1 LSLMSCMHSDASQKA
16 PEQSRA
22 WRSVIS
28 IIVAALESVSCQPLE
43 QGYWT
48 KPGMSEAPQSAEY
61 QKDSEECA
69 RQGVEQVAMNRTFEG
84 DTIVAK
90 PSTSDMGSTQ
100 YSQCMMSRGYE
111 WVKLQPLV
119 PPSPH
124 RETASNA
131 PCPSER
137 IVLDPFGYP
146 HCAMGVPSPR
156 DGTSNLRQDTQRHD
170 STSVASPTPTA
181 INPPAQGPPQG
192 PVRNGQSPPINPS
205 LGGDKAQPDK
215 EFPPSARREFDNS
228 ICIQH
233 SRESLSS
240 PYDTYLRC
248 MEEKGWPAA
257 PR

>member
-1 LSLMSCMHSDASQKA
+1 MCLHAAQPKVKE
-16 PEQSRA
+16 PSRA
-22 WRSVIS
+22 FHAMMASM
-28 IIVAALESVSCQPLE
+28 VAALTAMSCQPLE

-48 KPGMSEAPQSAEY
+48 KPGISDASQTAQY
-61 QKDSEECA
+61 RQDSEDCA
-69 RQGVEQVAMNRTFEG
+69 RQGIEQVAMNRTFEG

-90 PSTSDMGSTQ
+90 PSTSAIGSTQ

-124 RETASNA
+124 GETARNA

-156 DGTSNLRQDTQRHD
+156 EGTSNVRQDTQMHD
-170 STSVASPTPTA
+170 STSVASPTPIGT
-181 INPPAQGPPQG
+181 NPPAEGPPQG
-192 PVRNGQSPPINPS
+192 HVPNGQSPPIPPS
-205 LGGDKAQPDK
+205 LAGDKGPPDK
-215 EFPPSARREFDNS
+215 EPPPSGRREFDNS

-233 SRESLSS
+233 SRQSLSS